1 MDDAHQTMSDFSAD
15 PIYDAEAAMPGGQIP
30 PQQASDEGPD
40 TPRTVVF
47 EDLSLAQALA
57 YLIWQPRETTRL
69 LWAVLTRDPAAPA
82 ARRSPPVL
90 SDRTPVEEAAPPVVV
105 PEAVAAPEAEAPGWR
120 EALRRAGAWVG
131 GAILAL
137 LLALHGGAVLY
148 DAARDPVLSLR
159 RDPNGAELWLL
170 LAGVIWVGVEMR
182 EARRWWA
189 GRLPALNRR
198 LWARFHAH
206 DLAYLWGA
214 GLLVAAAA
222 SLVLALL
229 GLGGLI
235 GAALWVALALALW
248 GIVLLGNTPPIEMP
262 AGEASLDAA
271 GDVYVVRSMLRAA
284 QPEVARRIVAA
295 RWQRLALII
304 PAMVLSILALRWNV
318 LHDARG
324 HVADVVLTGRGVL
337 AWALSVALWGAIV
350 AGEVRWRAV
359 ALPRLRWRALI
370 GWPGLALL
378 AVMALGAYFRLHA
391 LDSTPPEMTSDHIEK
406 LLDALKVHDGYYAV
420 FFPNNG
426 GREAFQ
432 MYLVAFIAGP
442 LGVGFSF
449 TALKLA
455 TILEGLLT
463 LPALW
468 WMARQVIGTET
479 ERDRQL
485 GHWVGVAL
493 AGLVAISSW
502 HVMLSRLG
510 LRIVLTSLSTALVI
524 GLLARVIRYARTAD
538 FVRLGVVLGAGV
550 YFYQANR
557 MLPALVVVGFLLAV
571 PGALRAARARWRM
584 IGEAAGLA
592 ALAFVPLLALAYVG
606 NVLEASGDAAT
617 RDLGEGIALYLPVLA
632 MGWLA
637 WLVLA
642 FGQRRE
648 NRLLV
653 WGNGLFIVAV
663 LALALYLPMYHYSR
677 LHEADFWNRT
687 RGRMFGEDAFVR
699 TNEAGQRVA
708 YQPGLGEQ
716 IERLWSQR
724 DVFFSNYADAL
735 RMFHW
740 EGDVAWIN
748 NAGAAPALGPTLGGL
763 AALGMVVWGVWVVR
777 RRDPVL
783 WLLPATI
790 LIMLLPTALTL
801 AYPIEN
807 PSFTRSSGTIPAAF
821 MIAALPLGVLG
832 WRLSQLDWD
841 GRISAGRLA
850 GVALLALVLW
860 QGIGPEWEHYF
871 TDYRVGYSRSW
882 RPYREISQPLREFA
896 HGEGSFGN
904 AYVIA
909 YPHWL
914 DHRILGTMA
923 GDIRWPNS
931 VMGVGE
937 LLAAIANSRDTP
949 YAYDPTR
956 PLFIMYHPADM
967 ATAQALANL
976 LPGGETI
983 VYRYDQEME
992 PGVFAQD
999 EFYIYKVWAGPL
1011 G

>member
-1 MDDAHQTMSDFSAD
+1 MNDQFADFQAAQPDEMPVSGGD
-15 PIYDAEAAMPGGQIP
+15 SHEQLPAERA
-30 PQQASDEGPD
+30 
-40 TPRTVVF
+40 VVF
-47 EDLSLAQALA
+47 EDLTLAQALA
-57 YLIWQPRETTRL
+57 YLIWQPRQTARL
-69 LWAVLTRDPAAPA
+69 MWQVLTRDPHAPA
-82 ARRSPPVL
+82 RPV
-90 SDRTPVEEAAPPVVV
+90 DERPVSIKAGPQISSLEEIT
-105 PEAVAAPEAEAPGWR
+105 VAAGPEPAPSQSISADAR
-120 EALRRAGAWVG
+120 AALRRAAVWLTA
-131 GAILAL
+131 AILAL
-137 LLALHGGAVLY
+137 LLALRGGTALY
-148 DAARDPVLSLR
+148 KAASNPTLRLR
-159 RDPNGAELWLL
+159 RDPDGAEIWLV
-170 LAGVIWVGVEMR
+170 LAGVLWVSVELW
-182 EARRWWA
+182 EARGWWA
-189 GRLPALNRR
+189 ARLPALNRR

-206 DLAYLWGA
+206 DLPHLWGA
-214 GLLVAAAA
+214 GGLVAAAFG
-222 SLVLALL
+222 LMLALL

-235 GAALWVALALALW
+235 GAILWIALALALW
-248 GIVLLGNTPPIEMP
+248 GAVLLGMTPPVERAEDGP
-262 AGEASLDAA
+262 PSDSTG
-271 GDVYVVRSMLRAA
+271 GVYVVRSALRAA
-284 QPEVARRIVAA
+284 QPAEVPRAVPLA
-295 RWQRLALII
+295 WPRLALIV
-304 PAMVLSILALRWNV
+304 PAMALSLLTIRWNV
-318 LHDARG
+318 SRDALGR
-324 HVADVVLTGRGVL
+324 VTDVVLTGRGVL

-350 AGEVRWRAV
+350 ARGVRWRAV
-359 ALPRLRWRALI
+359 SLPRLRWRELL
-370 GWPGLALL
+370 GWPGVVLL
-378 AVMALGAYFRLHA
+378 AVVALGAIFRLHA

-406 LLDALKVHDGYYAV
+406 LLDALRVHDGYYAV

-432 MYLVAFIAGP
+432 MYLVALIAGP
-442 LGVGFSF
+442 LGVGFNF

-479 ERDRQL
+479 PGDRQL
-485 GHWVGVAL
+485 GHWVGVTL

-510 LRIVLTSLSTALVI
+510 LRIVLTPLTTALVI
-524 GLLARVIRYARTAD
+524 GLLARVIRYARTGD
-538 FVRLGVVLGAGV
+538 FLALGIVLGAGV

-557 MLPALVVVGFLLAV
+557 MLPALVLAGLALAV
-571 PGALRAARARWRM
+571 PGVLWAARGRWRM

-592 ALAFVPLLALAYVG
+592 ALAFVPLLALAYAG
-606 NVLEASGDAAT
+606 TVLEASDDPSA

-642 FGQRRE
+642 FGHRRE
-648 NRLLV
+648 NRLLA
-653 WGNGLFIVAV
+653 WGSGLFIAAV
-663 LALALYLPMYHYSR
+663 MVLALYLPMYHYSR
-677 LHEADFWNRT
+677 LHEAEFWNRT
-687 RGRMFGEDAFVR
+687 RGRMFGDRAFVR
-699 TNEAGQRVA
+699 TDESGKQIA
-708 YQPGLGEQ
+708 YQPSLSEQ
-716 IERLWSQR
+716 IERLWQQR

-748 NAGAAPALGPTLGGL
+748 NARKAPALGPTLGGL
-763 AALGMVVWGVWVVR
+763 AALGLVIWGIWLVR

-807 PSFTRSSGTIPAAF
+807 PSFTRSSGTLPAAF
-821 MIAALPLGVLG
+821 MFAALPLGVLG
-832 WRLSQLDWD
+832 WRLSQVEW
-841 GRISAGRLA
+841 GRRINVGRLA
-850 GVALLALVLW
+850 GVAMLGLVLW
-860 QGIGPEWEHYF
+860 HGIGPEWEHYF

-931 VMGVGE
+931 VESVND
-937 LLAAIANSRDTP
+937 LVLAIAASAGTP

-956 PLFIMYHPADM
+956 PLFVMYHPADT
-967 ATAQALANL
+967 ATAEALTRL
-976 LPGGETI
+976 FPGGETI
-983 VYRYDQEME
+983 VYRYNQEME
-992 PGVFAQD
+992 PGVYAQD
-999 EFYIYKVWAGPL
+999 EFYIYKVWAGVL
-1011 G
+1011 Q